1 MQREPDSSGVQLS
14 WVLAPN
20 GGPRALDGTRTY
32 IFTAERT
39 VWIVDPGPALRE
51 HAQAVVDAAVAT
63 GARRVGG
70 IIVTH
75 HHDGHTG
82 ATSMVRRALSSATG
96 ITVPLWAA
104 EPSLVPGAAPVPSEI
119 SLDGRVV
126 ADVIHL
132 PGHTADSIG
141 LLLEGGELLTGDA
154 LLTGAPTVV
163 GEDCTLHEYL
173 QCLNIIR
180 VMCMD
185 GRISGLY
192 PGHGEPIDAPHEAL
206 VASQDALA
214 HRQERLEQVRS
225 ARERGVLTVRR
236 MFEEIYGREFAA
248 LRDEGAGAEE
258 LESFRERSERN
269 IRAALEY
276 ITGIDRP

>member
-1 MQREPDSSGVQLS
+1 MQREPDSSGVRLS

-20 GGPRALDGTRTY
+20 AGPRTLDGTRTY

-39 VWIVDPGPALRE
+39 VWIVDPGPAARA
-51 HAQAVVDAAVAT
+51 HAQAVVDAVVAT

-70 IIVTH
+70 IVVTH
-75 HHDGHTG
+75 HHEGHTG

-104 EPSLVPGAAPVPSEI
+104 EPALVPGAAPVPSEI
-119 SLDGRVV
+119 SIDGRVV
-126 ADVIHL
+126 ADVLHL

-141 LLLEGGELLTGDA
+141 LLLEGGEFLTGDT
-154 LLTGAPTVV
+154 LLGGEPSVV

-192 PGHGEPIDAPHEAL
+192 PGHGDPIEAPHEAL
-206 VASQDALA
+206 VASQEALA
-214 HRQERLEQVRS
+214 YWRERLERVRQV
-225 ARERGVLTVRR
+225 RERGVLTVRR
-236 MFEEIYGREFAA
+236 ICDEIDGGELAA
-248 LRDEGAGAEE
+248 LKDDGASADDVAFYREGA
-258 LESFRERSERN
+258 ERN

-276 ITGIDRP
+276 ITGTDR